1 MAVFKY
7 TGRDSK
13 RKAVSGHVEGGS
25 VYSVANQLMEGGITP
40 IDIQQTDA
48 IPTQATMQLGA
59 SQDIGESL
67 QRWWQRINQK
77 QVTLLD
83 LIFLSRQMHTLLKAG
98 VPIMNALRGLTD
110 TTENA
115 ELVRVIKTVRDGL
128 DSGLDFSSSL
138 KRHPEVFPPLFISLV
153 QVGENTG
160 NLPEAF
166 LQLSIY
172 LEREKATRDSIK
184 QAVRYPLFV
193 VFALVVALAII
204 NLFVIPAFANVF
216 ASLKAQ
222 LPWATRILI
231 ATSKFTLAYWYY
243 ILIAVAGLVL
253 AGRAYVGTPK
263 GRFRWDRLK
272 LKLPLVGGILYKASL
287 ARMARSLSVT
297 LRAGVP
303 LVHGLSVVSGAVD
316 NKYIGERVQMMR
328 DGVERGESLT
338 RTAAA
343 AGLFPS
349 LVIQMLSVG
358 EESGAVDEMLS
369 EVAQFYEGEVDYE
382 LKNLSS
388 AIEPILIAVLGAILL
403 VVALGVFLPMWDLAA
418 AARGK

>member
-7 TGRDSK
+7 TGRDGK
-13 RKAVSGHVEGGS
+13 RKAVSGHVEAGS
-25 VYSVANQLMEGGITP
+25 VYAVANQLIEDGITP
-40 IDIQQTDA
+40 IDIYQTDA

-67 QRWWQRINQK
+67 GRWWQRINK
-77 QVTLLD
+77 VNVSLLD
-83 LIFLSRQMHTLLKAG
+83 LIFLSRQMNTLLRAG
-98 VPIMNALRGLTD
+98 VPIMSALRGLTD
-110 TTENA
+110 TTENK

-128 DSGLDFSSSL
+128 DAGLDFSSSL

-172 LEREKATRDSIK
+172 LEREKNTRDSIK
-184 QAVRYPLFV
+184 QAVRYPMFV
-193 VFALVVALAII
+193 IFALVVALAII

-216 ASLKAQ
+216 SSLKAE

-231 ATSKFTLAYWYY
+231 ATSKFTIAYWHY

-253 AGRAYVGTPK
+253 AIRAYVGTPK
-263 GRFRWDRLK
+263 GGFHWDRLK
-272 LKLPLVGGILYKASL
+272 LKLPLVGSILYKATL
-287 ARMARSLSVT
+287 GRLARSLAVT
-297 LRAGVP
+297 LRSGVP

-316 NKYIGERVQMMR
+316 NKYVGERVQMMR
-328 DGVERGESLT
+328 EGVERGESLT
-338 RTAAA
+338 RTATAT
-343 AGLFPS
+343 GLFPS
-349 LVIQMLSVG
+349 LVTQMLSVG

-388 AIEPILIAVLGAILL
+388 AIEPILIAMLGGILL

-418 AARGK
+418 AARGG